1 MDDYFTIEKR
11 VEDNRARMRELYSQY
26 KGIDNY
32 YPFFLAYFT
41 VLAIYYYDLISFMF
55 MENDQSWFTCLIFS
69 LTFLIGYVSML
80 IWDMLKLKKDKIII
94 ITDHYYRNVLDVTS
108 SNVLIKNGH
117 CQKVNSVDELI
128 QGNYLKEC
136 F

>member
-1 MDDYFTIEKR
+1 
-11 VEDNRARMRELYSQY
+11 
-26 KGIDNY
+26 
-32 YPFFLAYFT
+32 
-41 VLAIYYYDLISFMF
+41 
-55 MENDQSWFTCLIFS
+55 
-69 LTFLIGYVSML
+69 ML
-80 IWDMLKLKKDKIII
+80 IWDMLKLKKDIIII

-128 QGNYLKEC
+128 EGTYLKER